1 MPNQLGK
8 SGLRA
13 TQRRK
18 AVLAVIES
26 AKKPLTADEIHAEAV
41 KTEKMGL
48 STTYR
53 VLSQLTAHELLMKNE
68 GGDGRCYYQLNT
80 PQGHRHTLHCT
91 DCGAVVPIEGCP
103 LAALERELRAETGFL
118 ITGHSLTF
126 TGVCPDCQKLRERQ
140 KEP

>member
-1 MPNQLGK
+1 MPNKLIE

-18 AVLAVIES
+18 AVLAVIER
-26 AKKPLTADEIHAEAV
+26 AKTPMTADEIHAEAA

-53 VLSQLTAHELLMKNE
+53 VLSQLTEHELLMKNE

-80 PQGHRHTLHCT
+80 PHSHRHTLHCT
-91 DCGAVVPIEGCP
+91 VCNAVVPIEGCP
-103 LAALERELRAETGFL
+103 LAALEQKLREETGFT

-126 TGVCPDCQKLRERQ
+126 TGICPACQRKN
-140 KEP
+140 K

>member
-1 MPNQLGK
+1 MPNHLGQ

-13 TQRRK
+13 TERRK
-18 AVLAVIES
+18 AVLAVIER
-26 AKKPLTADEIHAEAV
+26 AKTPLTADEIHAEAI

-53 VLSQLTAHELLMKNE
+53 VLSQLTAHALLMKNE

-91 DCGAVVPIEGCP
+91 ACGAVVPIEGCP
-103 LAALERELRAETGFL
+103 LAALENRLRAETGFL

-126 TGVCPDCQKLRERQ
+126 TGLCPACQPRDGVPER
-140 KEP
+140 

>member
-1 MPNQLGK
+1 MPNKLGE

-13 TQRRK
+13 TERRK
-18 AVLAVIES
+18 AVLAVIEH
-26 AKKPLTADEIHAEAV
+26 AKTPMTADEIHAEAV

-53 VLSQLTAHELLMKNE
+53 VLSQLTAHALLMKNE
-68 GGDGRCYYQLNT
+68 GGDGRCYYQLNA

-91 DCGAVVPIEGCP
+91 VCGSVVPIEGCP
-103 LAALERELRAETGFL
+103 LAALERQLQKETGFT

-126 TGVCPDCQKLRERQ
+126 TGICPLCQKPE
-140 KEP
+140 KED

>member
-1 MPNQLGK
+1 MPNKLGD

-13 TQRRK
+13 TERRK
-18 AVLAVIES
+18 AVLAVIER
-26 AKKPLTADEIHAEAV
+26 AKKPMTADEIHEEAI

-53 VLSQLTAHELLMKNE
+53 VLSQLTAHSLLMKND

-80 PQGHRHTLHCT
+80 PHNHRHTLHCT
-91 DCGAVVPIEGCP
+91 VCGSVVPIDGCP
-103 LAALERELRAETGFL
+103 LAALERQLREETGFT

-126 TGVCPDCQKLRERQ
+126 TGICPKCQK
-140 KEP
+140 KGSG